1 MADTSHQH
9 HHRHHHRHS
18 AGYRIRRW
26 LRKNKKLAIGS
37 AVICIAA
44 LAAGGTFL
52 HQERAAQSS
61 MHVTAGNSV
70 DMKSGYR
77 RITYQGKE

>member
-18 AGYRIRRW
+18 TGYRIRRW

-52 HQERAAQSS
+52 PVSIPR
-61 MHVTAGNSV
+61 V
-70 DMKSGYR
+70 R
-77 RITYQGKE
+77 

>member
-1 MADTSHQH
+1 M
-9 HHRHHHRHS
+9 
-18 AGYRIRRW
+18 
-26 LRKNKKLAIGS
+26 
-37 AVICIAA
+37 ICIAA

-52 HQERAAQSS
+52 HQERAAQSV

-77 RITYQGKE
+77 RITYQGKEYTPKSFAASLKLNMDDYVEIKYLCVGDIQK